1 MDPDYKELSGPGQYL
16 VSAYFIVTSFTT
28 VGYGDI
34 SASSKI
40 EKVFCIFLMILGVI
54 GFTTGTSTMTNLLQ
68 TYDTQNQKLKEKVVI
83 LNRIYKEFYLPLVLY
98 ERVKKS
104 LKYKFNKDIDDLTE
118 FVKELPQNLKLEVA
132 LFIYESTYRKIPF
145 LRDQSYTFI
154 NWICPLLFPIIHS
167 PGEYIY
173 FEGDEV
179 ECIYFLKSG
188 NAGMVLPR
196 HQNVKYIDFKIGC
209 FFGVEDIVG
218 DSVEV
223 SGDDKN
229 EGINIDNWI
238 FRKEEL
244 SRVFTVMVPH
254 KREICCELLTFKIES
269 LE

>member
-118 FVKELPQNLKLEVA
+118 FVKELP
-132 LFIYESTYRKIPF
+132 
-145 LRDQSYTFI
+145 
-154 NWICPLLFPIIHS
+154 
-167 PGEYIY
+167 
-173 FEGDEV
+173 
-179 ECIYFLKSG
+179 
-188 NAGMVLPR
+188 
-196 HQNVKYIDFKIGC
+196 
-209 FFGVEDIVG
+209 
-218 DSVEV
+218 
-223 SGDDKN
+223 
-229 EGINIDNWI
+229 
-238 FRKEEL
+238 
-244 SRVFTVMVPH
+244 
-254 KREICCELLTFKIES
+254 
-269 LE
+269 